1 MMSPGPLLTSL
12 TVAIC
17 TFRRPSIVVALRSLA
32 RQSLVGVAVTVLV
45 VDNDDS
51 PSAGGMVAEAAR
63 LFGLTC
69 HYLHVP
75 GRNISIARNACLEA
89 CHDDWL
95 AFLDDD
101 EIASSNWL
109 KALLARVSPMVAA
122 VFGPVRATYLPG
134 QPDWMVQGDFH
145 SFNVVRVHGRILTGY
160 TSNVLI
166 NMSHPAIRGRRFDLA
181 LGRSGGEDTQFFKAV
196 YDVGGQL
203 ETSPDAVVEEI
214 VVPERASFVWLLR
227 RRFRSG
233 QTHGAII
240 ARQGSAR
247 LRVRGILS
255 ATAKALVCLAGAIV
269 TFPSP
274 AGWRGWILRGG
285 LHAGVI
291 ARLLGCGEIELY
303 GVGT

>member
-1 MMSPGPLLTSL
+1 MTAPGPLLTSL

-17 TFRRPSIVVALRSLA
+17 TFRRPSVVVAMRSLA
-32 RQSLVGVAVTVLV
+32 RQSLSGVAVTVLV
-45 VDNDDS
+45 VDNDDT
-51 PSAGGMVAEAAR
+51 PSAGGIVTEAAR

-101 EIASSNWL
+101 ETASAHWL
-109 KALLARVSPMVAA
+109 KALLARVNPQVAA
-122 VFGPVRATYLPG
+122 VFGPVRASYLPG
-134 QPDWMVQGDFH
+134 QPAWMVQGDFH
-145 SFNVVRVHGRILTGY
+145 SINVVRVHGRILTGY
-160 TSNVLI
+160 TCNVLM
-166 NMSHPAIRGRRFDLA
+166 NMAHPAIRGRRFNLA

-196 YDVGGQL
+196 HDVGGQF

-214 VVPERASFVWLLR
+214 VVPERASFAWLLR

-233 QTHGAII
+233 QTHGAMI
-240 ARQGSAR
+240 AQQGSAR

-255 ATAKALVCLAGAIV
+255 ATAKALVCLAGAV
-269 TFPSP
+269 ATFPSP
-274 AGWRGWILRGG
+274 AGWRGWLLRGG
-285 LHAGVI
+285 LHVGVI
-291 ARLLGCGEIELY
+291 ARLLGCHEIELY
-303 GVGT
+303 GAGI